1 MTINQTNVGGPFLLA
16 PIDARNTGTGITVT
30 VRGGTAPQ
38 GAVRQFMK
46 PGLADAEAAVEY
58 GIDSAEG
65 GLTNVALVDATVNNG
80 DDVFACVVTD
90 KETVADDGE
99 ARAVVS
105 GRVKVLLIAESAT
118 AYPEYTPIYMVSG
131 QNYVTTNSSLSG
143 ETVGRKCGVLLGDY
157 NSGDLAAGT
166 HLVDV
171 LFVGTPAYLS

>member
-65 GLTNVALVDATVNNG
+65 GLTNVAKVDTSVNSG

-99 ARAVVS
+99 ARVVVS
-105 GRVKVLLIAESAT
+105 GRVRVLLLAEAST
-118 AYPEYTPIYMVSG
+118 AYPEYTPIYMVDD
-131 QNYVTTNSSLSG
+131 QDYVTTNASLAG
-143 ETVGRKCGVLLGDY
+143 VGRKCGVLLGDY
-157 NSGDLAAGT
+157 DSGDLAAGT

-171 LFVGTPAYLS
+171 LFVGTPPYLS